1 MTLTLAKK
9 KLPGGVECVNYEI
22 NLLHYVGV
30 AKRLRAAETAATA
43 HKGDNTP
50 SSPTADYKTLKTV

>member
-1 MTLTLAKK
+1 MT
-9 KLPGGVECVNYEI
+9 LPGGLNVCVNYEI
-22 NLLHYVGV
+22 NLLHYVGVV